1 MTTSAF
7 NRSQITYPAGI
18 QNICDFRLT
27 LVTGTPVMTSSQTGI
42 TTLYMTPYKGSEIS
56 LYDGTAWQLYST
68 TERTLSLSGYTAS
81 KNYDIWCYNSGGTP
95 TLDSTVWTNDTTRA
109 TALTYQN
116 GVLVKTG
123 DTTRRYIG
131 TIRINSSGGQCN
143 WTLGAL
149 SANGTPAD
157 LGVWNY
163 YNRANISTFC
173 GPTTDSWTYTG
184 ATWREWNNTS
194 GTKVSYLCGVSEDM
208 IDARLYLENSESS
221 TSVSARAAF
230 GVDSASAPSGFW
242 GITNMT
248 SAQIT
253 CGAYTAPAALGYHYL
268 TALENSTGATSTFY
282 GDNGSGN
289 VVQSGITFNF
299 LM

>member
-109 TALTYQN
+109 TALTTQN
-116 GVLVKTG
+116 GVLVKNG
-123 DTTRRYIG
+123 DATRRYIG
-131 TIRINSSGGQCN
+131 TIRINGTGGQCN
-143 WTLGAL
+143 YVFGSLA
-149 SANGTPAD
+149 ANGGAAD
-157 LGVWNY
+157 FGVWNM
-163 YNRANISTFC
+163 YNRVNVSTFV
-173 GPTTDSWTYTG
+173 GDSTDSWTYST
-184 ATWREWNNTS
+184 AAWRAVNNSNTNRAS
-194 GTKVSYLCGVSEDM
+194 FVIGVSEDGVT
-208 IDARLYLENSESS
+208 ARYRESVYSAGSSLWVS
-221 TSVSARAAF
+221 TSIALDSTSTPNGTYASVDMQSAHGANLTCEY
-230 GVDSASAPSGFW
+230 
-242 GITNMT
+242 TNM
-248 SAQIT
+248 I
-253 CGAYTAPAALGYHYL
+253 AAGYHYL
-268 TALENSTGATSTFY
+268 QVLEYGGTSVTTY
-282 GDNGSGN
+282 GDLAGAFTQMGLSF
-289 VVQSGITFNF
+289 SF